1 MKLIEAIERLEPLV
15 NKELGEILNIED
27 MVDIIKA
34 KGKTGQLLEK
44 ALGLSNSSNNL
55 DFEDGE
61 LKTNKCDKFVNP
73 KETMFITQI

>member
-44 ALGLSNSSNNL
+44 ALGLPNSSNIL

-61 LKTNKCDKFVNP
+61 
-73 KETMFITQI
+73 